1 MRVLHFIPD
10 LEVVSSS
17 NLMNY
22 KLALLKDMAEST
34 DVHVLTCN
42 AGNVS
47 LGRAVVYG
55 CSSVGTFVKRG
66 KKRIVK
72 VLDKLKPEVV
82 HIHASWNYT
91 AYCLFDCCLRRKI
104 PTVITLDRSLEP
116 WHVLHHYWLCK
127 LPKLV
132 LFQRRM
138 LKDAVALHAVCFQE
152 KSSLQRFAWH
162 PRLKQKH
169 CINDRVVEIDAYN
182 VANGTDLKDMVRGL
196 LRLYRKVADSSP
208 FPQMTEEERLV
219 EDKLMM
225 LGVNASRLNM
235 GQISGEVVSQMRSFD
250 EKSWRKVLLHSAD
263 EGILDYVKSGM
274 VKVGIQPS
282 INPYSIERFSLRKDD
297 NDTRSKV
304 ARNSKLLSLKK
315 DGALSGFELELCECL
330 VSVILMVRRSC
341 VHRSDFVKLYEMLRF
356 NEYDEDFVEE
366 KINKLGL
373 GGEAAS
379 LFQIMKERYGLGEG
393 FMFAEPSDGR
403 ETEKL
408 RLKLS
413 KSDIQ

>member
-1 MRVLHFIPD
+1 MLGIP
-10 LEVVSSS
+10 
-17 NLMNY
+17 
-22 KLALLKDMAEST
+22 
-34 DVHVLTCN
+34 
-42 AGNVS
+42 
-47 LGRAVVYG
+47 
-55 CSSVGTFVKRG
+55 
-66 KKRIVK
+66 
-72 VLDKLKPEVV
+72 
-82 HIHASWNYT
+82 
-91 AYCLFDCCLRRKI
+91 
-104 PTVITLDRSLEP
+104 
-116 WHVLHHYWLCK
+116 
-127 LPKLV
+127 
-132 LFQRRM
+132 
-138 LKDAVALHAVCFQE
+138 
-152 KSSLQRFAWH
+152 WH
-162 PRLKQKH
+162 PRLKPKH

-225 LGVNASRLNM
+225 LGVNASRLDM
-235 GQISGEVVSQMRSFD
+235 GQISGEVVSLTHSFD

-274 VKVGIQPS
+274 AKVGIQPS

-373 GGEAAS
+373 GDETAS

-393 FMFAEPSDGR
+393 FMFAEPSNGR